1 MRILIADDEKPI
13 AKVLTILFETNNYS
27 VDTVYNGQDAYDYI
41 EMGNYDACILDVM
54 MPDIDGFTIV
64 RRLRKK
70 GIDVPI
76 LLLTAKS
83 EIDDKVEGLDSG
95 ANYYLTKPFD
105 TKELLATVRA
115 ITRAKNS
122 ADSKITFGN
131 ITLDITT
138 FELSTESGS
147 VRLSN
152 KEFQMLEWLM
162 SQPGTVIS
170 ADRFME
176 KIWGYDSDSD
186 IGVIWVYISY
196 LRKKLA
202 SVGANVHIKS
212 SRSLGYY
219 LEEVK

>member
-13 AKVLTILFETNNYS
+13 AKVLTILFEKNNYS

>member
-13 AKVLTILFETNNYS
+13 AKVLTILFEKNNYS

-152 KEFQMLEWLM
+152 KEFQMLECLM

>member
-1 MRILIADDEKPI
+1 
-13 AKVLTILFETNNYS
+13 
-27 VDTVYNGQDAYDYI
+27 
-41 EMGNYDACILDVM
+41 M